1 MDKEKNTPK
10 VIGKSLPWIIMILII
25 ASTFGILFYLKAN
38 EKWIFTPQIIYKND
52 NNTVNVEEK
61 SDGSIELTQPNVHYT
76 IKSKEIKSELVGK
89 AKQKKEFIVM
99 EQPVT
104 VGKQEKKEGLFNASV
119 FRQTQYVEY
128 NGVGKYIIDMNDF
141 SESNIEV
148 DNNNQKIII
157 TLPEPKLNVEFTDMK
172 AYDTSNGILT
182 FGEMDLTSDMQN
194 ELIQKAV
201 TNMEE
206 KLTTDE
212 TLKNNAM
219 RFAEMSIES
228 LFQPVI
234 NTVQNNSKE
243 QDENYDINW
252 CYTVEANIG

>member
-1 MDKEKNTPK
+1 MNKEKNTPI
-10 VIGKSLPWIIMILII
+10 VIWNRLPWIILILII
-25 ASTFGILFYLKAN
+25 GILFYFKAN
-38 EKWIFTPQIIYKND
+38 EKWIFAPQIQYITD
-52 NNTVNVEEK
+52 NSTVKVEEK
-61 SDGSIELTQPNVHYT
+61 SDGSTELTQKNVPYT
-76 IKSKEIKSELVGK
+76 ITSTEIKSELVGK

-99 EQPVT
+99 EQPIT
-104 VGKQEKKEGLFNASV
+104 VGKQETKEGLFNASV

-128 NGVGKYIIDMNDF
+128 NGIGKYTIDMNDF
-141 SESNIEV
+141 SESNIEI
-148 DNNNQKIII
+148 DNNNKKIII

-182 FGEMDLTSDMQN
+182 FGEMDLTPDMQN
-194 ELIQKAV
+194 ELIQEAV

-219 RFAEMSIES
+219 RYAEMSIES

-234 NTVQNNSKE
+234 NTVQNNFKE
-243 QDENYDINW
+243 QSENNDIDW